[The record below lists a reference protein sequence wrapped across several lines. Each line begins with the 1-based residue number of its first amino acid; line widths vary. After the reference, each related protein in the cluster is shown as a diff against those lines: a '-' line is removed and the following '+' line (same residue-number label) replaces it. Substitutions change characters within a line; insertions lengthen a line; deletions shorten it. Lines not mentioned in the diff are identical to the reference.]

1 MSTDV
6 VIGLDGLDALV
17 KVVLARGFRAVGPVV
32 RDGAIALGEI
42 AGVADLP
49 AGWHDS
55 QAPGS
60 YHLGHSGDGR
70 LFDWA
75 VGPHSVKAE
84 VFPSSVSIWR
94 AQAPGYQV

>member
-17 KVVLARGFRAVGPVV
+17 KAVLARGFRAVGPVV
-32 RDGAIALGEI
+32 RDGALTLQEI
-42 AGVADLP
+42 EGVADLP
-49 AGWHDS
+49 TGWHDS

-60 YHLGHSGDGR
+60 YRLDHGGDGR

-75 VGPHSVKAE
+75 VGPQSVKAE
-84 VFPSSVSIWR
+84 VFPP
-94 AQAPGYQV
+94 A